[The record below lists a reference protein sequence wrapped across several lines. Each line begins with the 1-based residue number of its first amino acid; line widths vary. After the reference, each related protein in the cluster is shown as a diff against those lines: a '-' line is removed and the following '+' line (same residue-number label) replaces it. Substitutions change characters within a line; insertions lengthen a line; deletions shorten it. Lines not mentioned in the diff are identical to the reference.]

1 LTELDEVIVT
11 RVENAI
17 VISLRGEHDLATT
30 PRIQE
35 AYDAA
40 RGDQRIVFDLTE
52 ATFIDSSVIGI
63 LLGAARQGAPVA
75 VVAPTGGPPARL
87 IAVLGVDGVVSAYE
101 TRDDA
106 LRATSGSG

>member
-1 LTELDEVIVT
+1 LTDLDDVVVT
-11 RVENAI
+11 RAEHAI

-30 PRIQE
+30 PRIQG

-40 RGDQRIVFDLTE
+40 RGDGPIVFDLTE

-63 LLGAARQGAPVA
+63 LLGAARRGASVA
-75 VVAPTGGPPARL
+75 VVAPPGGPPAHL
-87 IAVLGVDGVVSAYE
+87 IGVLGVDGVLSAHE
-101 TRDDA
+101 TREDA

>member
-1 LTELDEVIVT
+1 MTDWDDVVVT
-11 RVENAI
+11 RAENAI

-30 PRIQE
+30 PRIQG

-40 RGDQRIVFDLTE
+40 RGEQPIVFDLTE

-63 LLGAARQGAPVA
+63 LLSAARQGAPVA
-75 VVAPTGGPPARL
+75 VVAPSGGPPARL
-87 IAVLGVDGVVSAYE
+87 IAVLGVDGVVSAHE
-101 TRDDA
+101 TREDA